1 MVEVT
6 MTRTNLKH
14 LWRAHI
20 RPVLVLLIILTSMR
34 SAIADWNTVPTGSMK
49 PSIVE
54 GDRIFVNKLAY
65 GLKVPYT
72 TWHLLRWDNPD
83 RGEIV
88 VFFSP
93 KDGIRLVKR
102 IVGLPGDEVQ
112 MINEQL
118 IINGTRASY
127 QPLAGFANQIASSD
141 DARHE
146 YAAEIINGASHP
158 VMATPS
164 IRALRNYGPVT
175 VPPGHYLVLGD
186 NRDNSA
192 DSRFIGMIPASS
204 IVGRSSFVVL
214 SLDYDDYYLPRR
226 DRWFK
231 KLP

>member
-1 MVEVT
+1 MN
-6 MTRTNLKH
+6 RAKLKH

-20 RPVLVLLIILTSMR
+20 RPLLILFIVLTSMR
-34 SAIADWNTVPTGSMK
+34 SAIADWNTVPTGSMN

-72 TWHLLRWDNPD
+72 TWHLLRWDEPA

-88 VFFSP
+88 VFYSP
-93 KDGIRLVKR
+93 RDGVRLVKR
-102 IVGLPGDEVQ
+102 VVGLPGDVVQ
-112 MINEQL
+112 MVNDQL
-118 IINGTRASY
+118 IINGKSATY
-127 QPLAGFANQIASSD
+127 VPLAGFA
-141 DARHE
+141 DATAPSRKLRHE
-146 YAAEIINGASHP
+146 FAAEIIDSEKHP

-164 IRALRNYGPVT
+164 IPALRNHGPVT
-175 VPPGHYLVLGD
+175 VPAGHYFVLGD

-214 SLDYDDYYLPRR
+214 SLDYDDYYLPRG